1 MKKNQQLG
9 LLFMTFSAIG
19 LAIATILLK
28 LIPVSTDLVPVQVAV
43 WRFAIAAPLMWLF
56 AVSGKKKV
64 ALEFKQI
71 WRLVGLGVVFSAAG
85 LLALLSLGRLSSS
98 LYAILVYIY
107 PSLVVIYSLVAKRPV
122 SQLWWLGIPLTLL
135 GLVLTVFDF
144 SQSLQVDGLGVILS
158 ILNGVVLAIYNILGE
173 RIFSQIPDRQVGA
186 TWIFTGAMGVGL
198 LLGFIFGF
206 NTPDNLQ
213 GWLLLIALG
222 IFGTLIPILSLN
234 YGIQLLGAA
243 QSSVIMTMQPVMA
256 VIFSMIIF
264 GDILSIQ
271 QWLGGFLVILAIF
284 LLQWTPKQTGA
295 AARD

>member
-1 MKKNQQLG
+1 MKNNQQLG
-9 LLFMTFSAIG
+9 LLFVIISATG

-28 LIPVSTDLVPVQVAV
+28 LIPVSTDLTPGQVAV

-56 AVSGKKKV
+56 TLSSKKKV
-64 ALEFKQI
+64 TPEPKQI
-71 WRLVGLGVVFSAAG
+71 WRLVGLGVVFSAAS
-85 LLALLSLGRLSSS
+85 LLALFSLGRLSSS

-107 PSLVVIYSLVAKRPV
+107 PSLVVIYSLVTKRPV
-122 SQLWWLGIPLTLL
+122 SQLWWLGIPLTFL

-158 ILNGVVLAIYNILGE
+158 ILNGVVLAVYNILGD
-173 RIFSQIPDRQVGA
+173 RIFNQIPDRQVGTA
-186 TWIFTGAMGVGL
+186 WIFTGAMAVGL

-206 NTPDNLQ
+206 NSPDNLQ

-243 QSSVIMTMQPVMA
+243 QSSVIMTIQPVLA
-256 VIFSMIIF
+256 VILSTIIF
-264 GDILSIQ
+264 SDMLSVQ
-271 QWLGGFLVILAIF
+271 QWLGGLLVILAIF
-284 LLQWTPKQTGA
+284 LLQLAPKRTGA